1 MLFSWSGRVFA
12 VRRTQFSTL
21 AARDRILAAYSVREF
36 VVAGGLMSYGSDL
49 TSRYRQ
55 VGVYT
60 GGILKDAKPA
70 DLPVVEWRRP
80 QSMPSRREP
89 AGSRAGVPPVEMAS
103 ADI

>member
-1 MLFSWSGRVFA
+1 VAFDKTTGQLLGARMIGADVT
-12 VRRTQFSTL
+12 VR
-21 AARDRILAAYSVREF
+21 DF
-36 VVAGGLMSYGSDL
+36 VVAGGLMSYRSDL

-60 GGILKDAKPA
+60 VSILKGAKPA

-80 QSMPSRREP
+80 QSMPPRREP